1 MIIGITGSSGAGKS
15 TVCEMI
21 EKTYN
26 SKTITADKI
35 ARKLSE
41 KGTEYLNEIIQRFGN
56 NVLTE
61 NGDLNRR
68 KLANIIYSSSY
79 YGVPTPI
86 NQVAGISV
94 PEARMILI
102 QPWDTSLLKEIE
114 KEIKNSNN
122 KIITIDAPL
131 LIEADMKKLCDT
143 TIAVV
148 SEDKEIQIQR
158 IIERDKIDRKHAVAR
173 LGAQHPNEFYTEN
186 CEYTIV
192 NNEKLEEQIK
202 NVIEKIMLNF

>member
-15 TVCEMI
+15 TVCEII

-68 KLANIIYSSSY
+68 KLANIIYSSKQKRQEL
-79 YGVPTPI
+79 
-86 NQVAGISV
+86 NQITFKY
-94 PEARMILI
+94 IK
-102 QPWDTSLLKEIE
+102 KEIE

-122 KIITIDAPL
+122 KII
-131 LIEADMKKLCDT
+131 
-143 TIAVV
+143 
-148 SEDKEIQIQR
+148 
-158 IIERDKIDRKHAVAR
+158 
-173 LGAQHPNEFYTEN
+173 
-186 CEYTIV
+186 
-192 NNEKLEEQIK
+192 
-202 NVIEKIMLNF
+202 

>member
-68 KLANIIYSSSY
+68 KLANIIYSSKQKRQEL
-79 YGVPTPI
+79 
-86 NQVAGISV
+86 NQITFKY
-94 PEARMILI
+94 IK
-102 QPWDTSLLKEIE
+102 KEIE

-143 TIAVV
+143 
-148 SEDKEIQIQR
+148 
-158 IIERDKIDRKHAVAR
+158 
-173 LGAQHPNEFYTEN
+173 P
-186 CEYTIV
+186 
-192 NNEKLEEQIK
+192 
-202 NVIEKIMLNF
+202 

>member
-68 KLANIIYSSSY
+68 KLANIIYSSKQKRQEL
-79 YGVPTPI
+79 
-86 NQVAGISV
+86 NQITFKY
-94 PEARMILI
+94 IK
-102 QPWDTSLLKEIE
+102 KEIE

-148 SEDKEIQIQR
+148 SEDKE
-158 IIERDKIDRKHAVAR
+158 
-173 LGAQHPNEFYTEN
+173 L
-186 CEYTIV
+186 
-192 NNEKLEEQIK
+192 
-202 NVIEKIMLNF
+202 

>member
-68 KLANIIYSSSY
+68 KLANIIYSSKQKRQEL
-79 YGVPTPI
+79 
-86 NQVAGISV
+86 NQITFKY
-94 PEARMILI
+94 IK
-102 QPWDTSLLKEIE
+102 KEIE

-143 TIAVV
+143 TIAVD
-148 SEDKEIQIQR
+148 SEDKEIQIHR
-158 IIERDKIDRKHAVAR
+158 IIERDKIDRKH
-173 LGAQHPNEFYTEN
+173 
-186 CEYTIV
+186 
-192 NNEKLEEQIK
+192 
-202 NVIEKIMLNF
+202 

>member
-68 KLANIIYSSSY
+68 KLANIIYSSKQKRQEL
-79 YGVPTPI
+79 
-86 NQVAGISV
+86 NQITFKY
-94 PEARMILI
+94 IK
-102 QPWDTSLLKEIE
+102 KEIE

-158 IIERDKIDRKHAVAR
+158 IIAVS
-173 LGAQHPNEFYTEN
+173 YTHL
-186 CEYTIV
+186 TLPT
-192 NNEKLEEQIK
+192 KLE
-202 NVIEKIMLNF
+202 V

>member
-56 NVLTE
+56 NILTE

-68 KLANIIYSSSY
+68 KLANIIYSSKQKRQEL
-79 YGVPTPI
+79 
-86 NQVAGISV
+86 NQITFKYIKK
-94 PEARMILI
+94 EIE
-102 QPWDTSLLKEIE
+102 KEIE

>member
-68 KLANIIYSSSY
+68 KLANIIYSSKQKRQEL
-79 YGVPTPI
+79 
-86 NQVAGISV
+86 NQITFKY
-94 PEARMILI
+94 IK
-102 QPWDTSLLKEIE
+102 KEIE

-173 LGAQHPNEFYTEN
+173 LAAQHPNEFYTEN

>member
-61 NGDLNRR
+61 
-68 KLANIIYSSSY
+68 IYSSKQKRQEL
-79 YGVPTPI
+79 
-86 NQVAGISV
+86 NQITFKY
-94 PEARMILI
+94 IK
-102 QPWDTSLLKEIE
+102 KEIE

>member
-56 NVLTE
+56 NILTE

-68 KLANIIYSSSY
+68 KLANIIYSSKQKRQEL
-79 YGVPTPI
+79 
-86 NQVAGISV
+86 NQITFKY
-94 PEARMILI
+94 IK
-102 QPWDTSLLKEIE
+102 KEIE

-173 LGAQHPNEFYTEN
+173 LGAQHPNEFILK
-186 CEYTIV
+186 IV
-192 NNEKLEEQIK
+192 STQLLIMK
-202 NVIEKIMLNF
+202 N

>member
-68 KLANIIYSSSY
+68 KLANIIYSSKQKRQEL
-79 YGVPTPI
+79 
-86 NQVAGISV
+86 NQITFKY
-94 PEARMILI
+94 IK
-102 QPWDTSLLKEIE
+102 KEIE

-158 IIERDKIDRKHAVAR
+158 RDKIDRKHAVAR

>member
-41 KGTEYLNEIIQRFGN
+41 KGTEYLNEIIQKFSN

-68 KLANIIYSSSY
+68 KLANIIYSSKQKRQEL
-79 YGVPTPI
+79 
-86 NQVAGISV
+86 NQITFKY
-94 PEARMILI
+94 IK
-102 QPWDTSLLKEIE
+102 KEIE
-114 KEIKNSNN
+114 KEIKSSNN

-158 IIERDKIDRKHAVAR
+158 IIERDKIDREHAIAR

-202 NVIEKIMLNF
+202 NVIEKIILNF

>member
-35 ARKLSE
+35 ARKLSN
-41 KGTEYLNEIIQRFGN
+41 KGTEYLNEIIQKFGN

-68 KLANIIYSSSY
+68 KLANIIYSSKQKRQEL
-79 YGVPTPI
+79 
-86 NQVAGISV
+86 NQITFKYIKK
-94 PEARMILI
+94 EIE
-102 QPWDTSLLKEIE
+102 KEIE
-114 KEIKNSNN
+114 KEIKSSNN

-158 IIERDKIDRKHAVAR
+158 IIERDKIDREHAIAR

>member
-68 KLANIIYSSSY
+68 KLANIIYSSKQKRQEL
-79 YGVPTPI
+79 
-86 NQVAGISV
+86 NQITFKYIKK
-94 PEARMILI
+94 EI
-102 QPWDTSLLKEIE
+102 EIE

>member
-68 KLANIIYSSSY
+68 KLANIIYSSKQKRQEL
-79 YGVPTPI
+79 
-86 NQVAGISV
+86 NQITFKY
-94 PEARMILI
+94 IK
-102 QPWDTSLLKEIE
+102 KEIE
-114 KEIKNSNN
+114 KEIKN
-122 KIITIDAPL
+122 
-131 LIEADMKKLCDT
+131 T

>member
-68 KLANIIYSSSY
+68 KLANIIYSSKQKRQEL
-79 YGVPTPI
+79 
-86 NQVAGISV
+86 NQITFKYIKK
-94 PEARMILI
+94 EIE
-102 QPWDTSLLKEIE
+102 KEIE

>member
-68 KLANIIYSSSY
+68 KLANIIYSSKQKRQEL
-79 YGVPTPI
+79 
-86 NQVAGISV
+86 NQITFKY
-94 PEARMILI
+94 IK
-102 QPWDTSLLKEIE
+102 KEIE

-173 LGAQHPNEFYTEN
+173 HGEQHPNEFYTEN

>member
-68 KLANIIYSSSY
+68 KLANIIYSSKQKRQEL
-79 YGVPTPI
+79 
-86 NQVAGISV
+86 NQITFKY
-94 PEARMILI
+94 IK
-102 QPWDTSLLKEIE
+102 KEIE
-114 KEIKNSNN
+114 KEIKKEIKNSNN

>member
-68 KLANIIYSSSY
+68 KHANII
-79 YGVPTPI
+79 
-86 NQVAGISV
+86 
-94 PEARMILI
+94 
-102 QPWDTSLLKEIE
+102 
-114 KEIKNSNN
+114 
-122 KIITIDAPL
+122 
-131 LIEADMKKLCDT
+131 
-143 TIAVV
+143 
-148 SEDKEIQIQR
+148 
-158 IIERDKIDRKHAVAR
+158 
-173 LGAQHPNEFYTEN
+173 
-186 CEYTIV
+186 
-192 NNEKLEEQIK
+192 
-202 NVIEKIMLNF
+202 

>member
-1 MIIGITGSSGAGKS
+1 MFGVEILNSNGEVDRKKIKKIVFDNSNMLQRLNMAIHPIII
-15 TVCEMI
+15 
-21 EKTYN
+21 
-26 SKTITADKI
+26 
-35 ARKLSE
+35 
-41 KGTEYLNEIIQRFGN
+41 NEIER
-56 NVLTE
+56 
-61 NGDLNRR
+61 
-68 KLANIIYSSSY
+68 
-79 YGVPTPI
+79 
-86 NQVAGISV
+86 
-94 PEARMILI
+94 
-102 QPWDTSLLKEIE
+102 EIE
-114 KEIKNSNN
+114 ILLESQ
-122 KIITIDAPL
+122 KIVFLDAPL